1 MYNKQTKNFTERDS
15 FNFNKVISY
24 VRSKLEQAGL
34 KMKLLPVE
42 SEKYESS
49 PGTKQPS
56 KQN

>member
-15 FNFNKVISY
+15 FNLNEVISN

-34 KMKLLPVE
+34 KMKLSPVE
-42 SEKYESS
+42 SEKFESS